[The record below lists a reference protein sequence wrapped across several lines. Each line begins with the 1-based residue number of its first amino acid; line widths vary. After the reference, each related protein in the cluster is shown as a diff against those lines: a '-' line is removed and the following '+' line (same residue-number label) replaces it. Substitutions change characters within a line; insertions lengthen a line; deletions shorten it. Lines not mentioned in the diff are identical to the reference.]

1 MRRSLLI
8 GTVVAVGLVVLARE
22 APARWYY
29 PRGYGGYGWGGWT
42 GGATDPAAGYMA
54 GLGAFARGQ
63 GVYELDDAKAQQ
75 INLQTMLKWNKE
87 LRARQQQLQAQ
98 KQQEAAQ
105 RVAARDARV
114 ARMELEDGT
123 TLNNL
128 LLQILDFDP
137 AASRSSRADAP
148 VGSSAV
154 HAIPFEW
161 NTEAIT
167 LCLDELLARD
177 ALPDVLEG
185 PEFASDR
192 TAVGQAVAA
201 ALKEDARSDVSAQTM
216 RRLSSAISAFHT
228 RFQAR
233 VPKDDPDYADS
244 EAYFATLASLTRL
257 LHDPSM
263 KKVLA
268 ELESEQ
274 ETTVGKLLGFMQT
287 YNLRFGPAT
296 TARQV
301 QVYKNLAGLL
311 QTVRNDLGAAPNAGA
326 GAAAAAAPAPPPP
339 DPALRGKNLPGAAK
353 DAFGKMGW
361 PQLEAHARQP

>member
-1 MRRSLLI
+1 MRRTLAI
-8 GTVVAVGLVVLARE
+8 GTVVVVGLVLVARE
-22 APARWYY
+22 ARARSYY
-29 PRGYGGYGWGGWT
+29 PRGYGAYGWGGWT

-63 GVYELDDAKAQQ
+63 GVYEVDDAKAQQ

-123 TLNNL
+123 TLNNFL
-128 LLQILDFDP
+128 MQILDFDP
-137 AASRSSRADAP
+137 AASRSTRADAP
-148 VGSSAV
+148 IGASAV
-154 HAIPFEW
+154 HEIPFEW

-167 LCLDELLARD
+167 LCLDQLLARD

-185 PEFASDR
+185 AEFAPDR
-192 TAVGQAVAA
+192 AAVGKAVEA
-201 ALKEDARSDVSAQTM
+201 ALKEDAHSDVSAQTM
-216 RRLSSAISAFHT
+216 RRLNSEISAFHA
-228 RFQAR
+228 RFQKR
-233 VPKDDPDYADS
+233 VPRDDPEYGDS

-268 ELESEQ
+268 ELESDQ
-274 ETTVGKLLGFMQT
+274 ETTVGKLIGFMQT

-301 QVYKNLAGLL
+301 QIYKNLAGLL
-311 QTVRNDLGAAPNAGA
+311 QTVSNDLGAAPDAGA
-326 GAAAAAAPAPPPP
+326 VAAPAPPPP
-339 DPALRGKNLPGAAK
+339 DPALRGKNLPGAAR